1 MNKLPNIESESESEF
16 ETVSDSEGYTTCLHK
31 VTRIPYA
38 DYLWKAMETIE
49 WRAASTVYQKYKK
62 EYDFP
67 HVVLDLLK
75 MFNFKFTASRKEA
88 GKDTNLDFLTQE
100 CVKEAKKIG
109 ELLNQDRQ
117 SKEE

>member
-1 MNKLPNIESESESEF
+1 MNKLPNIESESESEL
-16 ETVSDSEGYTTCLHK
+16 VLDSKGYQYLHK

-38 DYLWKAMETIE
+38 HYLWDAMKTIE

-62 EYDFP
+62 EYDLP

-75 MFNFKFTASRKEA
+75 MFNFKFTRTRKEV

-109 ELLNQDRQ
+109 ELLKQDRQ

>member
-1 MNKLPNIESESESEF
+1 MWVQVPPLLPI
-16 ETVSDSEGYTTCLHK
+16 L
-31 VTRIPYA
+31 
-38 DYLWKAMETIE
+38 
-49 WRAASTVYQKYKK
+49 KY
-62 EYDFP
+62 ER
-67 HVVLDLLK
+67 
-75 MFNFKFTASRKEA
+75 ASRKEA